1 MIYKER
7 IYFFSLLVAL
17 SALAN
22 PRLAAAADLRKVT
35 FSYSAVSMTWYPVK
49 VALEKGFFRSEGLEP
64 QLIQMNGNVATVA
77 LANGYIDFSL
87 NISPVLNG
95 AIQGLGTKLV
105 AGLNSR
111 PLFALVVRPE
121 INAPSD
127 LKGKVFAV
135 SSFGNTQAIL
145 TEKHLQHLGL
155 KKGEY
160 QLLAMGATPA
170 RIAALEKNIAQGSL
184 MPLPTNVQLENKG
197 YRLLGNTA
205 EIVINPIAGLGV
217 HEDKIKKDPDLIQRV
232 IRASLRSLQLLQ
244 TNAKDTVKI
253 LMAWTRATEKDA
265 LRSLELAKPGFSK
278 NGMLTD
284 DDLSIEW
291 NFIQQ
296 QTKKTSVPVSVAHD
310 MTLLRDVQTDGT
322 RSAIIQWNDS
332 SKTQNKR
339 RQTMRTLDLLASDS
353 SHLPFLYVF
362 KESKVMEKYGY
373 EIDLH
378 IVGGA
383 KAPTMAHRAKLAL
396 AGEIDFFSGL
406 HHETYRERA
415 KGEKRLTYLAQAQN
429 NWDDRLVALPEIK
442 NVEDLKGRK
451 IVCHSKAP
459 CVSGNL
465 RAVLETCG
473 LKPEEIN
480 MDVIRRYLRQIFGF
494 RR

>member
-1 MIYKER
+1 
-7 IYFFSLLVAL
+7 
-17 SALAN
+17 
-22 PRLAAAADLRKVT
+22 
-35 FSYSAVSMTWYPVK
+35 MTWYPVK

-77 LANGYIDFSL
+77 LANGHIDFSL

-95 AIQGLGTKLV
+95 AMQGLGTKLV
-105 AGLNSR
+105 AALNSR

-121 INAPSD
+121 INSPND

-217 HEDKIKKDPDLIQRV
+217 HEDKIKKDPDVIKRV
-232 IRASLRSLQLLQ
+232 IRASLRSLRLLQ
-244 TNAKDTVKI
+244 ANAKDTVKI
-253 LMAWTRATEKDA
+253 LMAWTRATENDA

-296 QTKKTSVPVSVAHD
+296 QTKKANVPVSIAHD
-310 MTLLRDVQTDGT
+310 MTLLREAQ
-322 RSAIIQWNDS
+322 
-332 SKTQNKR
+332 
-339 RQTMRTLDLLASDS
+339 
-353 SHLPFLYVF
+353 
-362 KESKVMEKYGY
+362 
-373 EIDLH
+373 
-378 IVGGA
+378 
-383 KAPTMAHRAKLAL
+383 
-396 AGEIDFFSGL
+396 
-406 HHETYRERA
+406 REL
-415 KGEKRLTYLAQAQN
+415 G
-429 NWDDRLVALPEIK
+429 
-442 NVEDLKGRK
+442 
-451 IVCHSKAP
+451 
-459 CVSGNL
+459 
-465 RAVLETCG
+465 
-473 LKPEEIN
+473 
-480 MDVIRRYLRQIFGF
+480 M
-494 RR
+494 

>member
-1 MIYKER
+1 MILRER
-7 IYFFSLLVAL
+7 IYFFPLLVAL

-22 PRLAAAADLRKVT
+22 PRLAAAADLRKVM

-49 VALEKGFFRSEGLEP
+49 VALERGFFRSEGLEP

-77 LANGYIDFSL
+77 LANGDIDFSL

-105 AGLNSR
+105 AALNSR

-121 INAPSD
+121 INSPSD

-184 MPLPTNVQLENKG
+184 MPLPTNVQLEDKG

-217 HEDKIKKDPDLIQRV
+217 HEDKIKKDPDLIKRV

-253 LMAWTRATEKDA
+253 LIAWTRATEKDA
-265 LRSLELAKPGFSK
+265 LRSLELAKPGLSK
-278 NGMLTD
+278 NGLLTD

-296 QTKKTSVPVSVAHD
+296 QTKKTNVPVSVAHD
-310 MTLLRDVQTDGT
+310 MTLLRDVQ
-322 RSAIIQWNDS
+322 RE
-332 SKTQNKR
+332 
-339 RQTMRTLDLLASDS
+339 L
-353 SHLPFLYVF
+353 
-362 KESKVMEKYGY
+362 
-373 EIDLH
+373 
-378 IVGGA
+378 
-383 KAPTMAHRAKLAL
+383 
-396 AGEIDFFSGL
+396 GL
-406 HHETYRERA
+406 
-415 KGEKRLTYLAQAQN
+415 Q
-429 NWDDRLVALPEIK
+429 
-442 NVEDLKGRK
+442 
-451 IVCHSKAP
+451 
-459 CVSGNL
+459 
-465 RAVLETCG
+465 
-473 LKPEEIN
+473 
-480 MDVIRRYLRQIFGF
+480 
-494 RR
+494 